1 MFKHFYH
8 LTLIC
13 SLRVESTFR
22 NIVWSI
28 WYSDHQRAALS
39 DVEVGLD
46 AGLDA
51 DLEVGLDVAQIVEE
65 KAESSV
71 SEESSQSS
79 VSSQASRCP
88 LI

>member
-1 MFKHFYH
+1 MFKHFYA

-13 SLRVESTFR
+13 SLRVESTLR
-22 NIVWSI
+22 NTVWSI

-46 AGLDA
+46 A

-65 KAESSV
+65 KAESSD
-71 SEESSQSS
+71 SEESSKSS
-79 VSSQASRCP
+79 VSSQASRCRQP
-88 LI
+88 